1 MWCHTRILWQ
11 CQYPKWE
18 KQHRGT
24 KGLSHN
30 KSEMDPTVLPPS
42 LVSSLVLTG
51 TAQRLLPGTGTTYS
65 ALLFRLLHWLAQ
77 FSLQSHYTVTLS
89 AMQRVSEKLQDD
101 PLPSQIT
108 KQTWKKLLKAVQC
121 LWIWGPGKLIS
132 LWYQLRV
139 LFIFMSEKIW
149 HNGRGKAMRL
159 SVS

>member
-121 LWIWGPGKLIS
+121 LWIWGPVQTDFSLVSTQSLIYIYVREDLAQWPRKS
-132 LWYQLRV
+132 HEVVR
-139 LFIFMSEKIW
+139 
-149 HNGRGKAMRL
+149 
-159 SVS
+159 